1 MNSETMEYLKSLV
14 TEIRDDADVCEDDDE
29 GKQAASE
36 LRFVAASIDAA
47 IGVSDGIRQLTPEAA
62 RFYQKTLDAHINNL
76 FDQFDDMSRK
86 DKIDDRGGTME
97 MAYHIREAMRVME
110 CALYTMKG
118 DNTR

>member
-1 MNSETMEYLKSLV
+1 MNSKTMEYLKSLV
-14 TEIRDDADVCEDDDE
+14 TEIRDDANVCEDNDD

-47 IGVSDGIRQLTPEAA
+47 IGVSDGTRQLTPEAA
-62 RFYQKTLDAHINNL
+62 RFYQKTLDAHIDSL

-97 MAYHIREAMRVME
+97 MAYHVREAMRVME
-110 CALYTMKG
+110 CALHTMKG
-118 DNTR
+118 GDIR